1 MYNEIYHFV
10 IDVLKDLTVEILT
23 QIIKSHIDE
32 MK

>member
-10 IDVLKDLTVEILT
+10 IDVLKDLIVEILT